1 MATTVKVTETYD
13 MKTAVGKLGVIG
25 IHTPTGEQ
33 IRRLYPGLVKS
44 HRFVRVLKC
53 DVIGA
58 CASVLPADPLQ
69 VGVTA
74 GAVAPE
80 DMFNPILFKAV
91 TNESFDTLVSKI
103 YGSTDVSTLGSVN
116 SNQPSFTTDDAFKVY
131 YSLLASKGWRKSM
144 PQSGFGLKGL
154 VPLAHTVLMN
164 YGQVKAPSTKYVLGE
179 DGEIPIPVQDVE
191 SVPVWAS
198 SSIVND
204 TSAGLMYRG
213 RPVRMPKFPLH
224 FGTENW
230 DAIPNINLVK
240 TFVACIIVPPA
251 RLNEFYYRMR
261 VTWTLRFEDVIPA
274 TEFDNGASML
284 VTANY
289 SYARSYDYTT
299 SKSDLTN
306 SVDSVD
312 TVDVDIDKIMG

>member
-13 MKTAVGKLGVIG
+13 MKTTVGKLGVIG

-103 YGSTDVSTLGSVN
+103 YGSTDVNLLGSVN
-116 SNQPSFTTDDAFKVY
+116 KTEDPFSAVDAFKVY
-131 YSLLASKGWRKSM
+131 YSMLASKGWRKSM

-179 DGEIPIPVQDVE
+179 DGETPVPVQDME
-191 SVPVWAS
+191 SVPSWTAAS
-198 SSIVND
+198 LID
-204 TSAGLMYRG
+204 TVSAGLMYRG
-213 RPVRMPKFPLH
+213 KSVRMPKFPLH
-224 FGTENW
+224 FAPEAW
-230 DAIPNINLVK
+230 DAIPTINLVK

-261 VTWTLRFEDVIPA
+261 VTWTLRFEEVIPS
-274 TEFDNGASML
+274 TEYSNGSAML
-284 VTANY
+284 QIADR

-299 SKSDLTN
+299 SKVELTN